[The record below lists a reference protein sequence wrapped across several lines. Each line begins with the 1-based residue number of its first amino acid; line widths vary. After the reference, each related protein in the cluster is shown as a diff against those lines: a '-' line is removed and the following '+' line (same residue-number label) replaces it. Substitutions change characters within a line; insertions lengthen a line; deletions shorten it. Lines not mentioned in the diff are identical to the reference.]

1 MLESIN
7 SLPQSVITSIS
18 LFITQEKIQSEYL
31 LRDGVFSLLD
41 QYCTVL
47 YYPQEKED
55 NDGCHVRRLVNGE
68 VKNFVYINTYKSVE
82 KQVFTAAHELGHIL
96 ELDKYLKEK
105 CPDYTSDMEEMAMNK
120 FAAFLLMP
128 ESLFNAEI
136 DKYAANYC
144 TPDGK
149 ITLDN
154 LIKFSLQL
162 MDFFFVPFKSV
173 IIRLFEVGRLSNE
186 DAVKIIK
193 DQSTLGKINDYI
205 TNLGYKRLGI
215 RSKKKSIKD
224 FSELLDKA
232 EQLQIFPVSKIQSI
246 RNKMDLTDI
255 DTELLSN
262 TITFVE
268 SKSEN

>member
-1 MLESIN
+1 MLESIQ
-7 SLPQSVITSIS
+7 SLPQSVVNSINS
-18 LFITQEKIQSEYL
+18 FITQEKLQPEYL

-47 YYPQEKED
+47 YYPQKNED

-96 ELDKYLKEK
+96 ELDKYLMQK
-105 CPDYTSDMEEMAMNK
+105 CPDYTCSMEEMVMNK

-128 ESLFNAEI
+128 EPIFNAEI
-136 DKYAANYC
+136 DKYAASYC
-144 TPDGK
+144 TSDGK

-162 MDFFFVPFKSV
+162 MDSFFVPFKSV
-173 IIRLFEVGRLSNE
+173 VIRLYEVGRLSIE
-186 DAVKIIK
+186 DAQKIIK
-193 DQSTLGKINDYI
+193 DQSTLGKINNYI

-215 RSKKKSIKD
+215 RSMKKSIKD

-232 EQLQIFPVSKIQSI
+232 EQLEVFPMSKIQSI
-246 RNKMDLTDI
+246 RRKMDLTDI
-255 DTELLSN
+255 DINSLSN
-262 TITFVE
+262 KITFVE
-268 SKSEN
+268 SKPEK